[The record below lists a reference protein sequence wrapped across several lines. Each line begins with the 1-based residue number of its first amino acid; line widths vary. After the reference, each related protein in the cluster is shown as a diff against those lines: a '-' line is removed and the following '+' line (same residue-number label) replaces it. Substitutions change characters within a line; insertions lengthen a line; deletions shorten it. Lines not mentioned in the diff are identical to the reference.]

1 MNRQSTWRREL
12 TTPLHALQGELNRLF
27 EEYWTP
33 TGLGAAASAPMD
45 LVPSAWNPRV
55 DVYET
60 LEGFVLLAD
69 LPGVEPSSIDLS
81 VTGNVLTLR
90 GEKGTTELSE
100 GEGHAQT
107 REREAGTFHRQ
118 VALSSEVNFDAAQAE
133 SRNGVLKVTLPKQEA
148 AKPRTIPIVPS

>member
-1 MNRQSTWRREL
+1 MNRPNSWRREIS
-12 TTPLHALQGELNRLF
+12 TPLHALQGELNRLF

-60 LEGFVLLAD
+60 QEGFVLLAD
-69 LPGVEPSSIDLS
+69 LPGVEPTSIDLS

-90 GEKGTTELSE
+90 GEKAPGELPE
-100 GEGHAQT
+100 GQALA
-107 REREAGTFHRQ
+107 RERELGTFHRQ
-118 VALSSEVNFDAAQAE
+118 VTLSSEVDFDAVQAE
-133 SRNGVLKVTLPKQEA
+133 TRNGVLKVTLPKQEA

>member
-1 MNRQSTWRREL
+1 MNRPSSWRREL
-12 TTPLHALQGELNRLF
+12 STPLYALQGELNRLF

-60 LEGFVLLAD
+60 HEGFVLLVD

-90 GEKGTTELSE
+90 GEKAMGELP
-100 GEGHAQT
+100 EGHAQV
-107 REREAGTFHRQ
+107 RERESGTFHRQ
-118 VALSSEVNFDAAQAE
+118 LTLSSEVNFDAVQAE
-133 SRNGVLKVTLPKQEA
+133 TRNGILRVTLPKQEA

>member
-1 MNRQSTWRREL
+1 MNRHSTWRREL

-33 TGLGAAASAPMD
+33 TGMGEAASAPMD

-60 LEGFVLLAD
+60 NEGFVLLAD
-69 LPGVEPSSIDLS
+69 LPGVEPASIDLS

-90 GEKGTTELSE
+90 GEKVASELP
-100 GEGHAQT
+100 EGHAQA
-107 REREAGTFHRQ
+107 REREVGAFHRQ
-118 VALSSEVNFDAAQAE
+118 VTLSSEVNFDAVQAE

>member
-1 MNRQSTWRREL
+1 MNRPNSWRREL
-12 TTPLHALQGELNRLF
+12 STPLHALQGELNRLF

-60 LEGFVLLAD
+60 NEGFVLLAD

-90 GEKGTTELSE
+90 GEKATGELP
-100 GEGHAQT
+100 EGHAQM
-107 REREAGTFHRQ
+107 RERESGMFHRQ
-118 VALSSEVNFDAAQAE
+118 LTLSSEVNFDAVQAE
-133 SRNGVLKVTLPKQEA
+133 ARNGVLRVSLPKQEA

>member
-1 MNRQSTWRREL
+1 MNRHSSWRREL

-60 LEGFVLLAD
+60 NEGFVLLAD

-90 GEKGTTELSE
+90 GEKATNELP
-100 GEGHAQT
+100 EGHAQT

-118 VALSSEVNFDAAQAE
+118 VTLSSEVNFDAVQAE
-133 SRNGVLKVTLPKQEA
+133 SHNGVLKVTLPKQEA
-148 AKPRTIPIVPS
+148 ARPRTIPIVPS

>member
-1 MNRQSTWRREL
+1 MNRPSSWRREL
-12 TTPLHALQGELNRLF
+12 STPLHALQGELNRLF

-55 DVYET
+55 DLYET
-60 LEGFVLLAD
+60 HEGFVLLAD

-90 GEKGTTELSE
+90 GEKVTNELA
-100 GEGHAQT
+100 EGHAQT
-107 REREAGTFHRQ
+107 REREAGAFHRQ
-118 VALSSEVNFDAAQAE
+118 VTLSSGVNFDAVQAE
-133 SRNGVLKVTLPKQEA
+133 THNGVLRVSLPKQEA

>member
-1 MNRQSTWRREL
+1 MNRHSSWRREL

-27 EEYWTP
+27 EEYWAP
-33 TGLGAAASAPMD
+33 TGMGEAASAPMD

-60 LEGFVLLAD
+60 NEGFVLLAD

-90 GEKGTTELSE
+90 GDKVASELP
-100 GEGHAQT
+100 EGHAQT
-107 REREAGTFHRQ
+107 REREAGAFHRQ
-118 VALSSEVNFDAAQAE
+118 LTLSSEVNFDAVQAE